1 MTNFVGKYGRMV
13 TNLDRVET
21 MKFLTIKYV
30 MIKLESF
37 HIIRI
42 LLHRQKSVINMITRV
57 RAMNE

>member
-37 HIIRI
+37 HIFRI
-42 LLHRQKSVINMITRV
+42 LRQRQKSVINMITRV
-57 RAMNE
+57 LTMNE